1 MSLGSKNTL
10 PLRGPLLAGTALKV
24 RKPFLLTHIC
34 LCDGY
39 PPVFREGRRPRGKH
53 GLESSLPGL
62 ELLVL
67 SPLVCLSPWGLDR
80 DLGIW
85 GRGDACGL
93 IPENGQK

>member
-1 MSLGSKNTL
+1 ML
-10 PLRGPLLAGTALKV
+10 PT
-24 RKPFLLTHIC
+24 C
-34 LCDGY
+34 LQR
-39 PPVFREGRRPRGKH
+39 REEAQGKAWS
-53 GLESSLPGL
+53 ESSLPGL